1 MGPVYA
7 GRVYNG
13 ITAGLAAR
21 LVAGSVAGYTGDV
34 VGIADCVGA
43 LRVVFTVLI
52 IWFKAFL
59 ALKYSV
65 YTLIQQR
72 P

>member
-43 LRVVFTVLI
+43 LRAVLAVLMV
-52 IWFKAFL
+52 WFKAFL
-59 ALKYSV
+59 AFKCLAYA
-65 YTLIQQR
+65 LI
-72 P
+72 